1 MSDTGNSHYPMM
13 HYCLSALANAP
24 ATAGIPARRKL
35 ALLLPRLRLRVMLT
49 EVHDSPPPQ
58 TAEPG
63 RITGGWARGHPL
75 PPPQTAE
82 QALDLVATAQLHF
95 RQLEANESASP
106 LPQEAAGQVRD
117 ALNEL
122 ASQVGV
128 NIRRE
133 KADQVRGL
141 YVIIDPQVTGGR
153 DPLGI
158 AVAAVNG
165 GARMLQLRDKM
176 RDKGES
182 LPLAMALQ
190 DLCQRNGAL
199 LIINDHADVAAAVGS
214 GGLHVGQTDLPVAR
228 ARQILAPNQVLGRS
242 NREFGQ
248 LVESK
253 EMGADHVAF
262 GAIYATTSKG
272 VARNP
277 QGPER
282 VREAKDLAGETPL
295 VAIGGINLSNVAPVV
310 EAGADAI
317 CVTAAV
323 GSAEEP
329 EAAAAAMTA
338 AIEAAGGRV

>member
-1 MSDTGNSHYPMM
+1 MLHDRLT
-13 HYCLSALANAP
+13 AVAAAP
-24 ATAGIPARRKL
+24 SATAAAAHQGLAELLPSLPSPL
-35 ALLLPRLRLRVMLT
+35 ALDEP
-49 EVHDSPPPQ
+49 DAAPPQ
-58 TAEPG
+58 TGE
-63 RITGGWARGHPL
+63 
-75 PPPQTAE
+75 QTLA
-82 QALDLVATAQLHF
+82 AIATAQLLLS
-95 RQLEANESASP
+95 QLEANESSSP
-106 LPQEAAGQVRD
+106 IPWEIAGRIRHT
-117 ALNEL
+117 LNEL
-122 ASQVGV
+122 AAQVGAT
-128 NIRRE
+128 IRRE
-133 KADQVRGL
+133 KAGEVRGL
-141 YVIIDPQVTGGR
+141 YVIIDPEVTGGR
-153 DPLGI
+153 DPLDI

-165 GARMLQLRDKM
+165 GARMLQLRDKL

-182 LPLAMALQ
+182 LPLATALQ

-214 GGLHVGQTDLPVAR
+214 GGLHVGQTDLPVAQV
-228 ARQILAPNQVLGRS
+228 RQILAPHQVLGRS
-242 NREFGQ
+242 NREFEQ

-282 VREAKDLAGETPL
+282 VKEAKQIAGDTPL
-295 VAIGGINLSNVAPVV
+295 VAIGGINLTNVAPVV

-338 AIEAAGGRV
+338 AIESAGGRV

>member
-1 MSDTGNSHYPMM
+1 MSDTGHTSYSMLHHLLTAVSRAGPA
-13 HYCLSALANAP
+13 SGAGALRGLTELLP
-24 ATAGIPARRKL
+24 SLPSPL
-35 ALLLPRLRLRVMLT
+35 ALDEGESAR
-49 EVHDSPPPQ
+49 PQ
-58 TAEPG
+58 TGE
-63 RITGGWARGHPL
+63 
-75 PPPQTAE
+75 QTL
-82 QALDLVATAQLHF
+82 ALIATSQLLLL
-95 RQLEANESASP
+95 QLEANEASSP
-106 LPQEAAGQVRD
+106 LPWETAGRVRHSLD
-117 ALNEL
+117 EL
-122 ASQVGV
+122 AAQLGAA
-128 NIRRE
+128 IRRE

-153 DPLGI
+153 DPYDI

-165 GARMLQLRDKM
+165 GARMLQLRDKL

-182 LPLAMALQ
+182 LPLAQALQ
-190 DLCQRNGAL
+190 DLCERNGAL

-214 GGLHVGQTDLPVAR
+214 GGLHVGQTDLPVAQ
-228 ARQILAPNQVLGRS
+228 ARQILGPSQVLGRS
-242 NREFGQ
+242 NREFEQ
-248 LVESK
+248 LVESQ

-282 VREAKDLAGETPL
+282 VREAKALAKVPL
-295 VAIGGINLSNVAPVV
+295 VAIGGINLGNVTPVV

-323 GSAEEP
+323 ASAEEP

-338 AIEAAGGRV
+338 AIEAAGGII

>member
-1 MSDTGNSHYPMM
+1 MSDSGHTSYSMVH
-13 HYCLSALANAP
+13 HCLSILTASPLASG
-24 ATAGIPARRKL
+24 TAAHRGLAGLIPSLPSPL
-35 ALLLPRLRLRVMLT
+35 ALDEP
-49 EVHDSPPPQ
+49 DSQPPQ
-58 TAEPG
+58 TG
-63 RITGGWARGHPL
+63 
-75 PPPQTAE
+75 E
-82 QALDLVATAQLHF
+82 QALQVAATVQILLS
-95 RQLEANESASP
+95 QLETNESSNPIPWETTARIRHS
-106 LPQEAAGQVRD
+106 LGELSSQLGAVIRQERA
-117 ALNEL
+117 N
-122 ASQVGV
+122 
-128 NIRRE
+128 
-133 KADQVRGL
+133 QVRGL

-153 DPLGI
+153 DPLDI

-165 GARMLQLRDKM
+165 GARMLQLRDKL

-182 LPLAMALQ
+182 LPLALALQ

-214 GGLHVGQTDLPVAR
+214 GGLHVGQTDLPVAQ
-228 ARQILAPNQVLGRS
+228 ARRVLAPHQVLGRS
-242 NREFGQ
+242 NREFEQ

-253 EMGADHVAF
+253 EMGADHLAF

-282 VREAKDLAGETPL
+282 VKDAKAIAGDIPL

-310 EAGADAI
+310 EAGADAV

-329 EAAAAAMTA
+329 EVAAAAMTA

>member
-1 MSDTGNSHYPMM
+1 MLQFPMPTVEIPV
-13 HYCLSALANAP
+13 ADKPPEGTPP
-24 ATAGIPARRKL
+24 AA
-35 ALLLPRLRLRVMLT
+35 
-49 EVHDSPPPQ
+49 
-58 TAEPG
+58 
-63 RITGGWARGHPL
+63 GWARGAALQPPQTGEQTLAMIETAQLLVSQLEATGSSNPL
-75 PPPQTAE
+75 PPDTAVR
-82 QALDLVATAQLHF
+82 ARNDLA
-95 RQLEANESASP
+95 
-106 LPQEAAGQVRD
+106 
-117 ALNEL
+117 EL
-122 ASQVGV
+122 SSEVGARV
-128 NIRRE
+128 RRE

-153 DPLGI
+153 DPYDI
-158 AVAAVNG
+158 AVASING
-165 GARMLQLRDKM
+165 GARMLQLRDKL

-182 LPLAMALQ
+182 LPLATALQ

-214 GGLHVGQTDLPVAR
+214 GGLHVGQTDLPVAQ
-228 ARQILAPNQVLGRS
+228 ARQVLSPHQVLGRS
-242 NREFGQ
+242 NREYAQ
-248 LVESK
+248 LEESK
-253 EMGADHVAF
+253 ALGADHVAF

-282 VREAKDLAGETPL
+282 VREAKAIAGDTPL
-295 VAIGGINLSNVAPVV
+295 VAIGGINLDNVTPVV

-323 GSAEEP
+323 ASAAEP

>member
-1 MSDTGNSHYPMM
+1 MSNTGHSHYSMI
-13 HYCLSALANAP
+13 HHCLSALAASAVS
-24 ATAGIPARRKL
+24 ATDARRGLAELIPALPSPL
-35 ALLLPRLRLRVMLT
+35 ALDET
-49 EVHDSPPPQ
+49 DSPPPQ
-58 TAEPG
+58 TGEETLQL
-63 RITGGWARGHPL
+63 I
-75 PPPQTAE
+75 
-82 QALDLVATAQLHF
+82 ATAQLLLA
-95 RQLEANESASP
+95 QLEANESSSP
-106 LPQEAAGQVRD
+106 IPWESAGRIRHS
-117 ALNEL
+117 LGEL
-122 ASQVGV
+122 AAQVGAA
-128 NIRRE
+128 IRRE
-133 KADQVRGL
+133 KADEVRGL

-153 DPLGI
+153 DPLDI

-165 GARMLQLRDKM
+165 GARVFQLRDKL

-214 GGLHVGQTDLPVAR
+214 GGLHVGQTDLPVAQ
-228 ARQILAPNQVLGRS
+228 ARRILAPHQVLGRS
-242 NREFGQ
+242 NREFEQ

-282 VREAKDLAGETPL
+282 VREANALAGDTPL
-295 VAIGGINLSNVAPVV
+295 VAIGGINLTNVAPVV

-329 EAAAAAMTA
+329 EAAAAAMTS
-338 AIEAAGGRV
+338 AIESAGGRV

>member
-1 MSDTGNSHYPMM
+1 MSDSGHTNYSMAH
-13 HYCLSALANAP
+13 HCLSDLAASP
-24 ATAGIPARRKL
+24 SAAGTTAHRGL
-35 ALLLPRLRLRVMLT
+35 TDLLPSLP
-49 EVHDSPPPQ
+49 SPLSIDEPGSQPPQ
-58 TAEPG
+58 TGE
-63 RITGGWARGHPL
+63 
-75 PPPQTAE
+75 TAL
-82 QALDLVATAQLHF
+82 QLVATAQLLLT
-95 RQLEANESASP
+95 RLEARESSSP
-106 LPQEAAGQVRD
+106 LPWETAARVRHVLGD
-117 ALNEL
+117 LSTHLGA
-122 ASQVGV
+122 A
-128 NIRRE
+128 IRKE

-153 DPLGI
+153 DPFEI

-165 GARMLQLRDKM
+165 GARMLQLRDKL

-182 LPLAMALQ
+182 LPLALALQ
-190 DLCQRNGAL
+190 ELCQRQGAL

-214 GGLHVGQTDLPVAR
+214 GGLHVGQTDLPVAQ
-228 ARQILAPNQVLGRS
+228 ARQVLAPQQVLGRS
-242 NREFGQ
+242 NREFDQ
-248 LVESK
+248 LMESK

-282 VREAKDLAGETPL
+282 VREAKAIAGETPL
-295 VAIGGINLSNVAPVV
+295 VAIGGINLDNVAPVV